1 MTLPYEQ
8 YIAIN
13 NTREFLFSL
22 MDSQKTKV
30 PLAIRKRA
38 RELLKHFPMECDA
51 NDMVRCHTEWLHE
64 VNRKGDSK
72 RGSGDPIYYSPRHGG
87 WIFWDETEQNPSM
100 AYVSRRNA
108 EEALD
113 LYIKELNDEA
123 KHQTDAVNH
132 EAVGKDHYIEDSN
145 GPTAQ

>member
-72 RGSGDPIYYSPRHGG
+72 RGSGDPIFYSPRHRG

-100 AYVSRRNA
+100 AYVSRRSA

-132 EAVGKDHYIEDSN
+132 EAVGKDHYIEDPN

>member
-72 RGSGDPIYYSPRHGG
+72 RGSGDPIYYSPRDGG
-87 WIFWDETEQNPSM
+87 WIFWDAAEMNPSR
-100 AYVSRRNA
+100 AYVSRRSA

-113 LYIKELNDEA
+113 MYIKELNDEA
-123 KHQTDAVNH
+123 LGQVNIVNR
-132 EAVGKDHYIEDSN
+132 EAVGKDHYIEDPD